1 MLRERVARPF
11 STVPW
16 MWAQNNWC
24 L

>member
-1 MLRERVARPF
+1 MLRERVAQPF